1 MGSGRGK
8 WDADVVINVIKDLTS
23 PTDIPHF
30 KDLILKEFKVIL
42 EENTECDD
50 KDDVIT
56 RTVGMV
62 ETEKEGGNGW

>member
-30 KDLILKEFKVIL
+30 KDRILNEFKIIL

-56 RTVGMV
+56 RTVGWWEVRGKVMMM
-62 ETEKEGGNGW
+62 

>member
-1 MGSGRGK
+1 MKYFLGHP
-8 WDADVVINVIKDLTS
+8 DC
-23 PTDIPHF
+23 
-30 KDLILKEFKVIL
+30 KVIL

>member
-8 WDADVVINVIKDLTS
+8 WVADVVINVIKDLTS